1 MRHII
6 LDTETT
12 GLDPKDGHRIV
23 EIGCVELHN
32 HRKTGRTFQKY
43 INPQRDVPQEA
54 FKVHGLSQDFLKDHP
69 LFGDIAQEFLDF
81 IQDGTLVIHNAGFD
95 LKFLN
100 HELKSL
106 NFQTLHT
113 FTVVDTLQLARQKF
127 PGSPANLDALC
138 KRFNISLSTRDKH
151 GALIDCELLAG
162 VYLELI
168 GKTKQ
173 YTFELSGQ
181 GAETASGMASAATA
195 FPHRV
200 FEVSVDEKAA
210 HTAFLKKVKNP
221 LWDRQE

>member
-23 EIGCVELHN
+23 EIGCVELEN

-43 INPQRDVPQEA
+43 INPQRDMPQEA

-69 LFGDIAQEFLDF
+69 LFGGIAQEFLDF

-100 HELKSL
+100 HELKAL
-106 NFQTLHT
+106 NFPTLHT

-173 YTFELSGQ
+173 YAFELSGQ
-181 GAETASGMASAATA
+181 GAETASGVASGAAA
-195 FPHRV
+195 FPHRT
-200 FEVSVDEKAA
+200 FEVSAEEKAA

-221 LWDRQE
+221 LWDRG

>member
-12 GLDPKDGHRIV
+12 GLDPKDGHRLV
-23 EIGCVELHN
+23 EIGCVELEN

-43 INPQRDVPQEA
+43 INPLRAVPDEA

-69 LFGDIAQEFLDF
+69 EFHQVAQEFLDF
-81 IQDGTLVIHNAGFD
+81 IEGATLVIHNAGFD

-100 HELKSL
+100 HELKTL
-106 NFQTLHT
+106 NLPTLHT
-113 FTVVDTLQLARQKF
+113 FSVVDTLQLARQKF

-138 KRFNISLSTRDKH
+138 KRFNISLTSRDKH

-168 GKTKQ
+168 GQTKQ
-173 YTFELSGQ
+173 YIFELAGK
-181 GAETASGMASAATA
+181 GAEVAAGDGATVTT

-200 FEVSVDEKAA
+200 FEVSPEELAL
-210 HTAFLKKVKNP
+210 HETFLKKIKNP
-221 LWDRQE
+221 IWGK

>member
-1 MRHII
+1 MKHII

-23 EIGCVELHN
+23 EIGCVEMEN

-43 INPQRDVPQEA
+43 INPERDVPAEA
-54 FKVHGLSQDFLKDHP
+54 FRVHGLSQDFLKVHP
-69 LFGDIAQEFLDF
+69 LFGEIAEEFMDF
-81 IQDGTLVIHNAGFD
+81 IKDGTLVIHNAAFD

-100 HELKSL
+100 YELKIL
-106 NFQTLHT
+106 GFPTLQT
-113 FTVVDTLQLARQKF
+113 FSVVDTLQLARQKF

-168 GKTKQ
+168 GQKKQ
-173 YTFELSGQ
+173 YAFDMDGKNVEVAPTSLESKKQ
-181 GAETASGMASAATA
+181 A

-200 FEVSVDEKAA
+200 FDVSPEEKIA
-210 HTAFLKKVKNP
+210 HAAFLKKVKNP
-221 LWDRQE
+221 LWEG